1 MTIEVLNIDCFT
13 GPDAGKWLA
22 KARGLSVDEQG
33 MGSFN
38 GGIVNPQREHL
49 KVGEYYY
56 RFVSKSTP
64 PAYKIGGMWWMDSS
78 TLINIHRRFVAA
90 GPNPAAKQS
99 RGPGAAARSTF
110 REWLALTFEWNLIE
124 EVIIGQLRAR
134 LDSYSGF
141 GRQAQGGHGFDDRKF
156 GMAPHLSNLFSIK
169 QHFVPEFY
177 KHQPVAMPHHKI
189 VDFARIEDVVAA
201 RII

>member
-1 MTIEVLNIDCFT
+1 MDVLNIDCFK
-13 GPDAGKWLA
+13 GPEAPKWLA
-22 KARGLSVDEQG
+22 MARGMSVDEAG

-38 GGIVNPQREHL
+38 GGILNPMREHL
-49 KVGEYYY
+49 KVGQYYY

-64 PAYKIGGMWWMDSS
+64 LSRKVGGMWWMDSE

-90 GPNPAAKQS
+90 GPDPMARQS
-99 RGPGAAARSTF
+99 SGPGAAARSTF

-141 GRQAQGGHGFDDRKF
+141 GRQAQGGHAFDNRKI
-156 GMAPHLSNLFSIK
+156 GMAPHLQNLFTIK

-177 KHQPVAMPHHKI
+177 KHQKVAMPNYRI

-201 RII
+201 RVI